1 MFNKIQMSKKLSEFF
16 GKTADEKARETEFVQ
31 RESKLT
37 GALFLQIFVLGFLE
51 NPKASLNFLCQVAED
66 SGLII
71 RKQGLQK
78 RLTSA
83 AVTFMKAMFEEAK
96 DVLQNQVP
104 LPLTLLTQFKAVQLL
119 DSTGISLPD
128 KLANEF
134 PASGG
139 SGPQAGLKLQTM
151 WDFLRGNLTAIWQ
164 TTGRKSDQGFT
175 DYLAHIIPGG
185 LFLADLGYFVL
196 SSLQQIMDKE
206 AYFISRFSTNTGLLH
221 PNTKEQFDLLAHL
234 RQTTAS
240 HIDMNVLVGIKLQ
253 LPCRLVAVRLP
264 TKIVAER
271 CRKAKLKARKKGRTL
286 SQKALEWLA
295 WSVYITNVPVAML
308 SIQEIVLMYTLR
320 WQVELLFKLWKSE
333 GELDR
338 VAGFKRERLLCELY
352 AKLIGFIMF
361 HFLTAPVRWEKE
373 ELSPTKAFQ
382 TLRRHIMELS
392 QSLSSPLSLY
402 QTIAKLTRRWRR
414 YGLKDKRRKRQSTCR
429 QIELAAAQSVMP
441 QLLPA
446 VTTPA
451 PVEASQPHQVFLAT
465 DFSRYMVL
473 TELFGVEYEAE
484 LDHWTNAYSK
494 LAA

>member
-1 MFNKIQMSKKLSEFF
+1 
-16 GKTADEKARETEFVQ
+16 
-31 RESKLT
+31 
-37 GALFLQIFVLGFLE
+37 
-51 NPKASLNFLCQVAED
+51 
-66 SGLII
+66 
-71 RKQGLQK
+71 
-78 RLTSA
+78 
-83 AVTFMKAMFEEAK
+83 MFEQAK

-104 LPLTLLTQFKAVQLL
+104 LPLTLLTQFESVQLL
-119 DSTGISLPD
+119 DSTGIALPD
-128 KLANEF
+128 KLADEF

-164 TTGRKSDQGFT
+164 TTGRRSDQGFT
-175 DYLAHIIPGG
+175 DYLDHIIPGG

-196 SSLQQIMDKE
+196 SSLQQIMDKN

-221 PNTKEQFDLLAHL
+221 PDTKKRFDLLAYL

-240 HIDMNVLVGIKLQ
+240 HIDMKVLVGINAQ

-264 TKIVAER
+264 SKVVAER
-271 CRKAKLKARKKGRTL
+271 RRKAKLKAQKKGRTL
-286 SQKALEWLA
+286 SKESLEWLA
-295 WSVYITNVPVAML
+295 WSIYITNVPVTML
-308 SIQEIVLMYTLR
+308 SLQEIVLIYTLR

-338 VAGFKRERLLCELY
+338 VAGFKRERVLCELY

-361 HFLTAPVRWEKE
+361 HFLTAPVRWEKQ

-382 TLRRHIMELS
+382 TLRRHIMELA

-402 QTIAKLTRRWRR
+402 QVIAKLARRWRR

-451 PVEASQPHQVFLAT
+451 PVEVSQPHQILSSIDLFWQLVIT
-465 DFSRYMVL
+465 G
-473 TELFGVEYEAE
+473 LFGVKYESE
-484 LDHWTNAYSK
+484 LDVWADTDSRVNV
-494 LAA
+494 

>member
-1 MFNKIQMSKKLSEFF
+1 MFSKISVSKRLSEFF
-16 GKTADEKARETEFVQ
+16 GKTADKKARETKFVQ

-66 SGLII
+66 LGITI

-78 RLTSA
+78 RLKSA
-83 AVTFMKAMFEEAK
+83 AVTFMKAMFEQAK
-96 DVLQNQVP
+96 DILQNRVP
-104 LPLTLLTQFKAVQLL
+104 LSLTLLTQFKAVQLL

-128 KLANEF
+128 KLAKEF

-164 TTGRKSDQGFT
+164 TTGRESDQGFA

-196 SSLQQIMDKE
+196 SSLEQIMDKD
-206 AYFISRFSTNTGLLH
+206 AYFISRFSTKTGLLH
-221 PNTKEQFDLLAHL
+221 PDTKERFNLLAYL

-240 HIDMNVLVGIKLQ
+240 HIDMNVLVGVKLK
-253 LPCRLVAVRLP
+253 LPCRLVATRLP
-264 TKIVAER
+264 SKVVAER
-271 CRKAKLKARKKGRTL
+271 RRKAKLKAQKKGRTL
-286 SQKALEWLA
+286 SKQALEWLA
-295 WSVYITNVPVAML
+295 WSIYITNVPVKML
-308 SIQEIVLMYTLR
+308 SLQEIVLMYTLR

-338 VAGFKRERLLCELY
+338 VAGFKRERVLCELY

-361 HFLTAPVRWEKE
+361 HFLTAPVRWEKQ

-382 TLRRHIMELS
+382 TLRRHIMELA
-392 QSLSSPLSLY
+392 QSLSSPSSLC
-402 QTIAKLTRRWRR
+402 QVITKLTRRWCR

-429 QIELAAAQSVMP
+429 QIELAAAQSVTP
-441 QLLPA
+441 QLLPS
-446 VTTPA
+446 VTTPT
-451 PVEASQPHQVFLAT
+451 PVEASQSQQVFFST
-465 DFSRYMVL
+465 DFFWHLVL
-473 TELFGVEYEAE
+473 MGLFGIEYEAK
-484 LDHWTNAYSK
+484 LDDWTNVYSR
-494 LAA
+494 ANA

>member
-1 MFNKIQMSKKLSEFF
+1 MFSKMQMSKKLSEFF
-16 GKTADEKARETEFVQ
+16 GKTADKKARETEFVQ

-66 SGLII
+66 LGIII

-78 RLTSA
+78 RLTPA
-83 AVTFMKAMFEEAK
+83 AVIFMKAMFVQAK
-96 DVLQNQVP
+96 DVLQNQIP
-104 LPLTLLTQFKAVQLL
+104 LPLTLLTQFKAVHLL

-128 KLANEF
+128 KLADEF

-151 WDFLRGNLTAIWQ
+151 WDFLRGNLTAVWQ

-206 AYFISRFSTNTGLLH
+206 AYFISRFSTKTGLLH
-221 PNTKEQFDLLAHL
+221 PNTKERFDLLAHL
-234 RQTTAS
+234 RQTTATR
-240 HIDMNVLVGIKLQ
+240 IDMSVLVGIKLQ

-271 CRKAKLKARKKGRTL
+271 RRKAKLNAQKKGRTL
-286 SQKALEWLA
+286 SKEALAWLA
-295 WSVYITNVPVAML
+295 WSIYITNVPVAML
-308 SIQEIVLMYTLR
+308 SLQEIVLMYTLR

-338 VAGFKRERLLCELY
+338 VAGFKRERVLCELY
-352 AKLIGFIMF
+352 AKLIGFVMF
-361 HFLTAPVRWEKE
+361 HFLTSPVRWEKE

-382 TLRRHIMELS
+382 TLRRHIMELA
-392 QSLSSPLSLY
+392 QSLSSPSSLY
-402 QTIAKLTRRWRR
+402 QAISKLIRRWRR
-414 YGLKDKRRKRQSTCR
+414 YGLKDKRRKCQSTCR
-429 QIELAAAQSVMP
+429 QIELAAAQAVMP

-446 VTTPA
+446 VTTPT
-451 PVEASQPHQVFLAT
+451 PVKASQSHQILFST
-465 DFSRYMVL
+465 DFFWLLVL
-473 TELFGVEYEAE
+473 TGLFGIKFEAKSNDWINTYFGE
-484 LDHWTNAYSK
+484 NA
-494 LAA
+494 